1 MLRAKKTSN
10 TNTSFSRKLVQ
21 KITVSIEKAFT
32 SYALCKMLLY
42 FEHRVLNIELE
53 REGTKKKAQNGKSK
67 SVCPRY
73 FARHC
78 IPACALSSVRLR
90 KCRVPFVDTSVF
102 FSRISVTR
110 LFVKYDSSFS
120 LWRWWRRN
128 KYRQTRIFI
137 KLQRDTNTCK
147 MFACRIK
154 IPQKRQ
160 TKSED
165 ASLEPTIVL
174 CSTDQ
179 MDHPEFRRP
188 RLPTLK
194 RSRILAWNGNY
205 KSLDLTDSREKW
217 DTPFIGKS
225 VKSRA

>member
-147 MFACRIK
+147 MSACRIK

-165 ASLEPTIVL
+165 ASLEPDDRSLFDRPNGSSGVSETAITDTETIEDL
-174 CSTDQ
+174 S
-179 MDHPEFRRP
+179 
-188 RLPTLK
+188 LK
-194 RSRILAWNGNY
+194 WKLQVFGLNWLSWKMGHAVHR
-205 KSLDLTDSREKW
+205 
-217 DTPFIGKS
+217 
-225 VKSRA
+225 

>member
-1 MLRAKKTSN
+1 M
-10 TNTSFSRKLVQ
+10 
-21 KITVSIEKAFT
+21 VSIEKAFT
-32 SYALCKMLLY
+32 SYALCEMLLY
-42 FEHRVLNIELE
+42 FEHRVLNIEIE
-53 REGTKKKAQNGKSK
+53 RAGTRKKAQNGKSK

-102 FSRISVTR
+102 FFRISVTR

-120 LWRWWRRN
+120 LWRWWWWRWN
-128 KYRQTRIFI
+128 KYRQTRVFI
-137 KLQRDTNTCK
+137 KLQRDINTCK

-165 ASLEPTIVL
+165 ASLKPAIVL

-179 MDHPEFRRP
+179 
-188 RLPTLK
+188 
-194 RSRILAWNGNY
+194 
-205 KSLDLTDSREKW
+205 
-217 DTPFIGKS
+217 
-225 VKSRA
+225 

>member
-1 MLRAKKTSN
+1 MQDASLLRA
-10 TNTSFSRKLVQ
+10 SR
-21 KITVSIEKAFT
+21 
-32 SYALCKMLLY
+32 
-42 FEHRVLNIELE
+42 FEYWTRTGRNEE
-53 REGTKKKAQNGKSK
+53 EGTEWKVK
-67 SVCPRY
+67 
-73 FARHC
+73 
-78 IPACALSSVRLR
+78 VRLSAIFR
-90 KCRVPFVDTSVF
+90 TSLHTSLCAFERALKEMSCSLRWHLSF
-102 FSRISVTR
+102 FFRISVTR

-120 LWRWWRRN
+120 LWRRWRWN